1 MATDLVAV
9 EREAEPD
16 TPSVPDE
23 RLERIV
29 WKGLGIKSV
38 RQIASETGLAPEEV
52 LRVKNE
58 LLDSVDVLTVQQRRQ
73 KILVDLQEVAQRV
86 QDDYDSSPMEFRA
99 GLMNSA
105 VSAMKTIL
113 VELNRTQKG
122 EADAIS
128 QLNAL
133 RVKELLSLIDEV
145 VLVSVQ
151 SIAKEHGLDEDEL
164 LSVFSENLESAA
176 MRRDAGVL

>member
-1 MATDLVAV
+1 MTTELVATETV
-9 EREAEPD
+9 
-16 TPSVPDE
+16 TPSPPELDARTE
-23 RLERIV
+23 RVI

-73 KILVDLQEVAQRV
+73 KILVDLQQMAQDAR
-86 QDDYDSSPMEFRA
+86 DRTERISDEFFA
-99 GLMNSA
+99 GTVNASVGALKA
-105 VSAMKTIL
+105 VL
-113 VELNRTQKG
+113 VELARMEKG
-122 EADAIS
+122 DTSKVEA
-128 QLNAL
+128 LNAL

-151 SIAKEHGLDEDEL
+151 SIAKEHGLDEDVL
-164 LSVFSENLESAA
+164 LAVFSENLGSAA

>member
-1 MATDLVAV
+1 MTSEVALAPEV
-9 EREAEPD
+9 DA
-16 TPSVPDE
+16 
-23 RLERIV
+23 RLERVI
-29 WKGLGIKSV
+29 WKGLGVKSV
-38 RQIASETGLAPEEV
+38 RQLASETGLAPEEV

-58 LLDSVDVLTVQQRRQ
+58 LLDAVDVLTIQQRRQ

-86 QDDYDSSPMEFRA
+86 QDDYDRSPMEFKA

-105 VSAMKTIL
+105 VSAMKAIL
-113 VELNRTQKG
+113 VELNRAQKG
-122 EADAIS
+122 EEDAVS

-151 SIAKEHGLDEDEL
+151 SIAKEHGLDVDEL
-164 LSVFSENLESAA
+164 LEVFSGNLRSAA
-176 MRRDAGVL
+176 ARRDVA